1 MIPESEKAV
10 LAKVWAPFFFFSVL
24 IPFALFAETSEPSAS
39 FLVGVVMSSFAPL
52 VQLSILVQMMVGW
65 GHIRTKGLVLLP
77 KLVPEP
83 VAVVLVPVECVR
95 PVPIPLPSIL
105 LVQLISRHVLAYVPP
120 PGFPNSGVETTP
132 STIMQ

>member
-1 MIPESEKAV
+1 M
-10 LAKVWAPFFFFSVL
+10 LAAAWAPFFSFLVL
-24 IPFALFAETSEPSAS
+24 APFVTFAEIAEPSAS
-39 FLVGVVMSSFAPL
+39 FLVGAVMSSFAPL

-132 STIMQ
+132 PTIGQ